1 VIGLYAQN
9 VTLVMTAFFGYTGLP
24 SNGTC
29 FIEKGLMSER
39 PHGLVLVVRDRVVP
53 LAPLRVQAIG
63 HRPATVLNLFCVSI
77 QEWNNTNST
86 LSGRRYID
94 SQS

>member
-1 VIGLYAQN
+1 
-9 VTLVMTAFFGYTGLP
+9 
-24 SNGTC
+24 
-29 FIEKGLMSER
+29 MSER

-77 QEWNNTNST
+77 QEWNNTNS
-86 LSGRRYID
+86 R
-94 SQS
+94 